1 MDYLGLFCLGAFVG
15 TVSIIGVRLIK
26 SVDEWQKVLLAILPV
41 VLSGVTITFVDRF
54 KYSPAIGCYPLGL
67 VAALMW
73 IYVDQGVNKIID
85 GNTRMTQA
93 VGWLHI
99 ISSFL
104 FTVGS
109 LVIASIP
116 AWFQIDAEATIPNE
130 DRKKILAKERDKSL
144 TIRSEKEDQ
153 NPKSV
158 TPKTPA
164 SN

>member
-15 TVSIIGVRLIK
+15 TLSIIGVRLIN
-26 SVDEWQKVLLAILPV
+26 SVDDWQKVLLAILPI
-41 VLSGVTITFVDRF
+41 VLSGVTIAFVDRF

-73 IYVDQGVNKIID
+73 IYSDEGVKKIVK
-85 GNTRMTQA
+85 GETRMERS

-109 LVIASIP
+109 LVLVGIP
-116 AWFQIDAEATIPNE
+116 AWFQIGAEAAISNQE
-130 DRKKILAKERDKSL
+130 RVKILAKEREKSL
-144 TIRSEKEDQ
+144 AIEKDQ
-153 NPKSV
+153 NPKPTTSAA
-158 TPKTPA
+158 PA
-164 SN
+164 SNK